1 MLSMR
6 TLAALSAA
14 ATALALG
21 ACGNDEKASSG
32 GGGAA
37 TATATPT
44 AAADTGGGGETLQLA
59 ADPSGAPKFDKT
71 TLEAKAG
78 KVTIDL
84 SNSSPAPH
92 AIKVEGNGVEGNGET
107 VTKGGSSKVTV
118 DLKPG
123 TYEYYCPVGN
133 HKDAG
138 MEGELTVK

>member
-1 MLSMR
+1 MLPMR
-6 TLAALSAA
+6 TFAALVAA

-21 ACGNDEKASSG
+21 ACGGDEKAQSG

-44 AAADTGGGGETLQLA
+44 AAANAGGGGETLKLV
-59 ADPSGAPKFDKT
+59 ADPGGALKFDKD

-84 SNSSPAPH
+84 SNPSEVPH
-92 AIKVEGNGVEGNGET
+92 AIEVEGNGVEGKGEV
-107 VTKGGSSKVTV
+107 VTKGGSSKVTL

-123 TYEYYCPVGN
+123 SYEYYCPVGN
-133 HKDAG
+133 HKAAG
-138 MEGELTVK
+138 MEGKLTVQ

>member
-1 MLSMR
+1 MLSVR
-6 TLAALSAA
+6 TLTALFAV

-21 ACGNDEKASSG
+21 ACGDDENAPSG

-44 AAADTGGGGETLQLA
+44 AAAETGGETLKLA

-84 SNSSPAPH
+84 ANPSDVPH
-92 AIKVEGNGVEGNGET
+92 AIEVEGNSVEAKGEV
-107 VTKGGSSKVTV
+107 VTKDGSSKVTV

-123 TYEYYCPVGN
+123 SYEYYCPVGN
-133 HKDAG
+133 HKAAG
-138 MEGELTVK
+138 MEGKLTVQ